1 MRYVIALLG
10 VMALLGMTG
19 ATSSARAEGSDIAV
33 VDIDKLLNE
42 SKAGQ
47 SIAKQVQDKQAAF
60 QKEFSAKEKEL
71 LEAQK
76 TLVEQRQSLSAEE
89 FAKKRKEFEEK
100 LLETRKLFQKR
111 RTDLDR
117 ALSEALVNLRKNVI
131 EVTAVVAEKNGYDVV
146 LTRDSVVI
154 AEKALDITEPVLRD
168 LNAKVDNIKLGL

>member
-1 MRYVIALLG
+1 MRPFLMLASILLVFAAVTPAVAQG
-10 VMALLGMTG
+10 
-19 ATSSARAEGSDIAV
+19 DKIAV
-33 VDIDKLLNE
+33 IDIDKLLNE

-71 LEAQK
+71 LDAQK
-76 TLVEQRQSLSAEE
+76 TLIDEKSNLSADE

-100 LLETRKLFQKR
+100 LISTRKLFQKR

-117 ALSEALVNLRKNVI
+117 ALSEALGTLRRNVV
-131 EVTAVVAEKNGYDVV
+131 EVTAAVAEKEGYDIV

-154 AEKALDITEPVLRD
+154 AEKALDITPPVLAD
-168 LNAKVDNIKLGL
+168 LNAKIDNIKLGL

>member
-1 MRYVIALLG
+1 MRYVIALLS
-10 VMALLGMTG
+10 VMVVIGLSG
-19 ATSSARAEGSDIAV
+19 AMAPVHADDSNIAV

-60 QKEFSAKEKEL
+60 QKEFSTKEKEL
-71 LEAQK
+71 LDAQK
-76 TLVEQRQSLSAEE
+76 TLAEQRQSLSTEE
-89 FAKKRKEFEEK
+89 FAKKRKEFEDK

-117 ALSEALVNLRKNVI
+117 ALSEALLQLRKNVI
-131 EVTAVVAEKNGYDVV
+131 EVTAAVAQKHDYDIV

-154 AEKALDITEPVLRD
+154 AEKALDITEPVLND
-168 LNAKVDNIKLGL
+168 LNAKVSNIKLSL

>member
-1 MRYVIALLG
+1 MRYMIAILSAMVLLG
-10 VMALLGMTG
+10 TMG
-19 ATSSARAEGSDIAV
+19 AVSTVRAEESNIAV

-47 SIAKQVQDKQAAF
+47 SIAKQVQDKQTAF

-76 TLVEQRQSLSAEE
+76 TLVEQRQSLSAED

-100 LLETRKLFQKR
+100 LIETRKLFQKR

-117 ALSEALVNLRKNVI
+117 ALSEALLKLRKSVI

-154 AEKALDITEPVLRD
+154 AEKALDITEPVLSD
-168 LNAKVDNIKLGL
+168 LNTKVDNINLAL

>member
-10 VMALLGMTG
+10 VLAVLGLSG
-19 ATSSARAEGSDIAV
+19 ATSSARADNNIAV

-47 SIAKQVQDKQAAF
+47 SISTQVQDKQAAF

-76 TLVEQRQSLSAEE
+76 TLVEQRQSLSAED

-117 ALSEALVNLRKNVI
+117 ALSEALLSLRKSVI
-131 EVTAVVAEKNGYDVV
+131 EVTAAVAEKNDYDIV

-154 AEKALDITEPVLRD
+154 AEKALDITDVVLSD
-168 LNAKVDNIKLGL
+168 LNAKVDNIRLAL